1 MASLHWQL
9 YPNFTLYS
17 CLKNCRKVIC
27 SEIKGWLSCYFGVA
41 TISLGVAWKT
51 PCEQVPPSH
60 SFSFISPVFQQNCSY
75 ARFCLCFECG
85 MLIEQKVGVA
95 GRSGEVQKWT
105 RWGPSLLSFVS
116 LGKQKLTLGRAGNQS
131 SKRLCHLQRL
141 TQHRG
146 ARTQSRLAWLAPRP
160 GFSVSAPFPHA
171 CIPYNTVERE
181 EGRNNPSL
189 LV

>member
-116 LGKQKLTLGRAGNQS
+116 LGKQKLTTWESRKPKLKEVMPLAKAHTAQRGQNPVPTGPTGSQARVLCLCSFSSCMHSIQHSRKGGR
-131 SKRLCHLQRL
+131 KK
-141 TQHRG
+141 
-146 ARTQSRLAWLAPRP
+146 
-160 GFSVSAPFPHA
+160 
-171 CIPYNTVERE
+171 
-181 EGRNNPSL
+181 
-189 LV
+189 